1 MTGLTPLAD
10 LYAVAADRKGGA
22 AAFEATLTD
31 PKPVDALAAIP
42 DDRWLSE
49 ISKRVFQAGFN
60 WSVVEAKWPAFEAV
74 FDGFD
79 VGRMALMSDDDLDRY
94 LKADGIIRH
103 AKKILSIRDNAAF
116 LRALAAEH
124 GSSAG
129 AAIARW
135 PRSDYV
141 GLLAL
146 LKTRAS
152 RLGGVTGMYVLRFM
166 GVDSFILSADVTRA
180 LVREGVI
187 AKAAS
192 SKRDLSAVQAAFDH
206 WADQSGRPFTDISR
220 ILACSVE

>member
-1 MTGLTPLAD
+1 MITLTPFAEIH
-10 LYAVAADRKGGA
+10 AVAAARKGGA
-22 AAFEATLTD
+22 AAVDALLTD
-31 PKPVDALAAIP
+31 PKTADALAAIP

-60 WSVVEAKWPAFEAV
+60 WTVVESKWPAFERV
-74 FDGFD
+74 FAGFD
-79 VGRMALMSDDDLDRY
+79 VGRMALMSDDDLDGY

-103 AKKILSIRDNAAF
+103 AKKILSIRENAAF

-124 GSSAG
+124 GSAA

-135 PRSDYV
+135 PREDLS
-141 GLLAL
+141 GLLWL

-166 GVDSFILSADVTRA
+166 GVDSYIVSGDVTRA

-192 SKRDLSAVQAAFDH
+192 SRRDLDAVQAAFNH
-206 WADQSGRPFTDISR
+206 WAGESGRPFNHISR
-220 ILACSVE
+220 ILALSVD